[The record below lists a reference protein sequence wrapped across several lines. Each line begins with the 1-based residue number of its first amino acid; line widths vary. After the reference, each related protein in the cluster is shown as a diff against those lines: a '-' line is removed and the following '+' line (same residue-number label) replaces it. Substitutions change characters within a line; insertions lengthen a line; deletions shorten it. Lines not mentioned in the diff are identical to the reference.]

1 LESGVNGG
9 VSSSQ
14 VHNLEAGDEDISFQ
28 QLERRRSE
36 RLKKDTNLHTMDKVE
51 KLAKKGNL
59 EGNSSNEN
67 SFLVLPIEEIVNIST
82 DMGIAV
88 KNDDFVTFVLLKVL
102 EFARNY
108 LYLKENEVKQNSQT
122 KSVKNPQ
129 IIDDQ
134 LQLEWLQ
141 EKTSQ
146 IEDFILVESR
156 KKEERIRKVLRFL
169 L

>member
-1 LESGVNGG
+1 
-9 VSSSQ
+9 
-14 VHNLEAGDEDISFQ
+14 
-28 QLERRRSE
+28 
-36 RLKKDTNLHTMDKVE
+36 
-51 KLAKKGNL
+51 
-59 EGNSSNEN
+59 
-67 SFLVLPIEEIVNIST
+67 
-82 DMGIAV
+82 MGIAV

-122 KSVKNPQ
+122 ESVKNPQ

-156 KKEERIRKVLRFL
+156 KKKRE
-169 L
+169 